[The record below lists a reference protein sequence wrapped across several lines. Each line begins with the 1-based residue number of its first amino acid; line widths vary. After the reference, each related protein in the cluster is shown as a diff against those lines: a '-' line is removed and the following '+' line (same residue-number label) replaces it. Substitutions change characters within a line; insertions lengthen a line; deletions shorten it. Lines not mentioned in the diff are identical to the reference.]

1 MLPQELILTE
11 TEQINIQQ
19 GQASYMQTLKRQAKV
34 DSGKRMSTNFVIRR
48 DPTGQCIFRPI
59 PFKGMRKVRKH
70 VDDDEGWSGGSK
82 KVKVRRLTSS
92 SGDGD
97 SLSYPFENETTI
109 RNREKDRLMLE
120 IFGPESTDDSDES
133 GTEEEF
139 METNLMSLVSLQWGK
154 RGKRSM
160 RKGTWKRHILENH
173 VGQHKNTQDEM
184 GIQVLLVS
192 MDASVIPNLQNP
204 QVSCKPNV
212 TLKSLCEMYVAP
224 YVEAQAEKIEMYV
237 VKELV
242 AELTMIDP
250 HRDRVEIVNK
260 EDSVGGLR
268 MYNFNNGYVIIGYM
282 KTP

>member
-1 MLPQELILTE
+1 MTSSFFK
-11 TEQINIQQ
+11 Q

-82 KVKVRRLTSS
+82 KVKVRGLTSS

-173 VGQHKNTQDEM
+173 VGQHKNTQDEVKNCLYCETLVHSFSILIGVVSM
-184 GIQVLLVS
+184 MQMDIQVLLVS

-212 TLKSLCEMYVAP
+212 TLKSLCEVCL
-224 YVEAQAEKIEMYV
+224 I
-237 VKELV
+237 
-242 AELTMIDP
+242 LT
-250 HRDRVEIVNK
+250 
-260 EDSVGGLR
+260 
-268 MYNFNNGYVIIGYM
+268 
-282 KTP
+282 